1 MLMRRVPLNTA
12 PDGNRLPPAVDALQK
27 GFHLQ
32 TSGGGATLLS
42 VQSG

>member
-1 MLMRRVPLNTA
+1 MHRVPLNTA
-12 PDGNRLPPAVDALQK
+12 SDENGLPPAVDALQK

-32 TSGGGATLLS
+32 TSGGGATLFS